1 MIQGGKMEFIKTE
14 TGFQIK
20 NNEKTIIEHSSLNP
34 FIYVGYGQE
43 SIKMFRGNFK
53 IEDYVV
59 ERYPIIDFQIKKDE
73 KGEQILSS
81 DDLSIKIKA
90 EEEQNLFAEDLS
102 IKISNGQ
109 VILKFAKHN
118 PKINRIWIRLC
129 ADEKERIYGCGEQM
143 SYFNLRG
150 RNFPL
155 WTSEPGVGR
164 DKSTYI
170 TWLADQEGMAGGDY
184 YNTNYPQPTFISS
197 EHYYFHAETTAYAD
211 FNFKNK
217 DFHELEFWEVPKEI
231 RIEVAAT
238 FVELLEKLTCYLGRQ
253 QELPAWIYNG
263 LIIGAQGGTDRVFEI
278 LDNTLKKDI
287 KVSGLWCQDWEG
299 KKITSFGK
307 RLFWDWKWDE
317 NMYPKLPEKLKEL
330 KKANIKFL
338 GYINPYLVN
347 EGTLYKEGEE
357 KGYFVKSENHEKYLV
372 DFGEFDCGVVDLTNP
387 EAYEWFKEII
397 KRNLIEFG
405 LDGWMA
411 DFGEYLPIDIKLF
424 NGVSPML
431 EHNNWPVLWAK
442 CNYEALKETGKLGE
456 VLYFMRAGGAGSQ
469 KYCTLLWAGDQSV
482 DFSVHDGLASAICG
496 ALSAG
501 MSGFGLS
508 HSDIGGYTSLYGNI
522 RSKELFL
529 RWAEMA
535 VFTPIMRT
543 HEGNRP
549 DDNFQYYDDEDTM
562 KQLSRLTKIY
572 VELAPY
578 TKALVRENSEKGIPV
593 QRPLFLHYENDE
605 EAYEIQ
611 YEYLLGE
618 DLLVS
623 PVYEADKKDWE
634 VYLPKDKWVHL
645 WTGEEYTGGKII
657 ISAELGYPPVFYRK
671 NSNYTKIFKT
681 IQENYGVS

>member
-1 MIQGGKMEFIKTE
+1 MEFIKTE
-14 TGFQIK
+14 TEFQIEH
-20 NNEKTIIEHSSLNP
+20 NNERIIEHSSLNP
-34 FIYVGYGQE
+34 FLYVGYGEE
-43 SIKMFRGNFK
+43 SVEMFRGNFK

-59 ERYPIIDFQIKKDE
+59 ERYPIVDFEIKKNE
-73 KGEQILSS
+73 KEEQVLITK
-81 DDLSIKIKA
+81 DLSIRIKIKD
-90 EEEQNLFAEDLS
+90 EQA
-102 IKISNGQ
+102 
-109 VILKFAKHN
+109 ILKFEKHN
-118 PKINRIWIRLC
+118 SKINRIWIRLC
-129 ADEKERIYGCGEQM
+129 GDEKEKIYGCGEQM
-143 SYFNLRG
+143 SYLNLRG

-170 TWLADQEGMAGGDY
+170 TWLADQQGRAGGDY
-184 YNTNYPQPTFISS
+184 YNTNYPQTTFISS
-197 EHYYFHAETTAYAD
+197 RHYYFHAETTAYAD

-217 DFHELEFWEVPKEI
+217 SFHELQFWEVPKEI
-231 RIEVAAT
+231 RIESAENY
-238 FVELLEKLTCYLGRQ
+238 VELLEKLTSYLGRQ
-253 QELPAWIYNG
+253 PELPEWVYNG
-263 LIIGAQGGTDRVFEI
+263 LIIGVQGGTKRAFEI

-287 KVSGLWCQDWEG
+287 NVSGLWCQDWEG

-307 RLFWDWKWDE
+307 RLFWDWKWDSD
-317 NMYPKLPEKLKEL
+317 MYPNLQEKLEDL

-338 GYINPYLVN
+338 GYINPYLVS

-357 KGYFVKSENHEKYLV
+357 KGYFAKSERGEKYLV

-387 EAYEWFKEII
+387 KAYEWFKEII
-397 KRNLIEFG
+397 KKNLIQFG

-411 DFGEYLPIDIKLF
+411 DFGEYLPIDVKLF
-424 NGVSPML
+424 NGESPMI
-431 EHNNWPVLWAK
+431 EHNKWPVLWAK
-442 CNYEALKETGKLGE
+442 CNYEALKETGKLGD

-482 DFSVHDGLASAICG
+482 DFSIHDGLASVICG

-508 HSDIGGYTSLYGNI
+508 HSDIGGYTSLFGNI

-535 VFTPIMRT
+535 AFTPVMRT

-562 KQLSRLTKIY
+562 NQLSRLTKIY
-572 VELAPY
+572 VELALY
-578 TKALVRENSEKGIPV
+578 IKELVKENSEKGIPV
-593 QRPLFLHYENDE
+593 QRPLFLHYEKDE
-605 EAYEIQ
+605 NTYEIQ

-623 PVYEADKKDWE
+623 PVYQADIKEWK
-634 VYLPKDKWVHL
+634 VYLPEDEWVHL
-645 WTGEEYTGGKII
+645 WTGEEYTGGNII
-657 ISAELGYPPVFYRK
+657 INAEIGYPPVFYK
-671 NSNYTKIFKT
+671 KSSNYISIFRT
-681 IQENYGVS
+681 IQEKYGSSIAKNGN